1 MKNRRP
7 PIPPEQN
14 LPSFET
20 AIFAQTPW
28 HRHLDWGSIPENPRI
43 QEEDRVEASVVE
55 SVTGVKIVFVL
66 DCADGNI
73 ASFAESEEGRLL
85 SKMIGAMN
93 LSEGEFLSIPLERSR
108 LEDPVSS
115 GVHDEI
121 LKTGARVVVSL
132 GSTVTRALM
141 GSLERLSKIHGQ
153 CFEKCFKTPSGET
166 VLSIV
171 PLFHPSYLLINPNMK
186 KSAWNDLQKVM
197 TLIGK

>member
-7 PIPPEQN
+7 NIPPEQN
-14 LPSFET
+14 LPSFEA

-43 QEEDRVEASVVE
+43 QEEDRVVASDAKT
-55 SVTGVKIVFVL
+55 VTGIKIVFVL
-66 DCADGNI
+66 DCADGNVS
-73 ASFAESEEGRLL
+73 SFTESEEGQLL
-85 SKMIGAMN
+85 SKMIAAMG
-93 LSEGEFLSIPLERSR
+93 LSEGEFRSIALERSR
-108 LEDPVSS
+108 LEDPASS

-121 LKTGARVVVSL
+121 LRSGARVVVCL
-132 GSTVTRALM
+132 GSMVTHALM

-153 CFEKCFKTPSGET
+153 CFEKSFATSSGDV
-166 VLSIV
+166 VLNIV

-186 KSAWNDLQKVM
+186 KTAWNDLQKVM